1 MTEIYTLTAKTSFG
15 DRIEISKS
23 NDLKIC
29 LSVMHQLMMNPKGY
43 KDYTIWRNNVTI
55 IISVIDYR
63 F

>member
-15 DRIEISKS
+15 DCIEISKS

-43 KDYTIWRNNVTI
+43 TGYIIWRNNTSI
-55 IISVIDYR
+55 IISVTDFR